1 MSLQTD
7 CWSEEI
13 PADTAEV
20 GQAILAGDDPYR
32 RVGDEVGHFLRLSD
46 FAVLYSELGR
56 GAIAPIILS
65 LVTIFQHLENLP
77 DREAARWA
85 VMRLDWKYALHVP
98 LAWSGFHFTTLHY
111 FRVRLLE
118 QGQERLVFDQ
128 VLNWIRRHGWLK
140 KYGKQRTDSTHIV
153 GHVARLSRLEL
164 VWETLRVVLRA
175 LQQAAPV
182 WYEQHIPAACHEAYS
197 RRQHDWQLSQ
207 DEVAEQMVA
216 AGRDGFW
223 LLDLLDSQADEVLL
237 AMAEVQTVRT
247 VWAQQFQRQEQQVG
261 VRQQVSGKDIIV
273 SPHET
278 EARWAEK
285 RGREWQGYK
294 LHVTETVAEP
304 GNPSFLTDVDVSAA
318 VDGDSEQI
326 APIQERLSQRELR
339 PEEQY
344 TDEGYVSG
352 PNLAHSQQ
360 RGICLIGPAP
370 GDHSRKPSGYR
381 QSDFTLDFER
391 RVAVCPKGRE
401 SVAWFDFRQADDGY
415 VGAKIEF
422 GRQCLTCP
430 AYQHCTSGKN
440 GRTLEVSP
448 YYHLLTARRAEQTT
462 AAFRHQMKQRVAIE
476 GTLSA
481 AVRKHG
487 ARRAR
492 FRGRLKVRL
501 QYLFTGAAINLK
513 RLCQA
518 LSAPPR
524 VEQKFAV
531 GC

>member
-7 CWSEEI
+7 CWREEI
-13 PADTAEV
+13 PVDTAEV
-20 GQAILAGDDPYR
+20 GQAILAADDPYR
-32 RVGDEVGHFLRLSD
+32 RVGEEVGDFLHLSD
-46 FAVLYSELGR
+46 FAALYSALGR
-56 GAIAPIILS
+56 RAIAPIILS
-65 LVTIFQHLENLP
+65 LVTIFQYLENLP

-98 LAWSGFHFTTLHY
+98 LTWLGFHFTTLHY
-111 FRVRLLE
+111 FRARLLE
-118 QGQERLVFDQ
+118 QGQERLIFDK
-128 VLNWIRRHGWLK
+128 VLNWIRRHGFLK
-140 KYGKQRTDSTHIV
+140 KYGKQRTDSTHVV

-164 VWETLRVVLRA
+164 VWESLRVVLRA
-175 LQQAAPV
+175 IEQAAPL
-182 WYEQHIPAACHEAYS
+182 WYEQYLPAAFHQAYG

-207 DEVAEQMVA
+207 DEVAEQTVA
-216 AGRDGFW
+216 SGRDGFW
-223 LLDLLDSQADEVLL
+223 LLDLLDSKADESLL
-237 AMAEVQTVRT
+237 ALAEVGTLRT
-247 VWAQQFQRQEQQVG
+247 VWAQQFERQEQQVA
-261 VRQQVSGKDIIV
+261 VRQKVTGKDIMV

-326 APIQERLSQRELR
+326 EPIQGRLSQRALQ

-352 PNLAHSQQ
+352 SNLAHSQE
-360 RGICLIGPAP
+360 RGIDLVGPAP
-370 GDHSRKPSGYR
+370 GDHSRKPLGYR

-391 RVAVCPKGRE
+391 RVAICPQGRE

-430 AYQHCTSGKN
+430 AYQLCTSGRN

-448 YYHLLTARRAEQTT
+448 YYQLLTERRAEQTT
-462 AAFRHQMKQRVAIE
+462 AAFRHKMKQRAAIE

-492 FRGRLKVRL
+492 YRGQLKVRL

-513 RLCQA
+513 RLSQA

>member
-13 PADTAEV
+13 PAETAEV
-20 GQAILAGDDPYR
+20 GQAILSAEDPYR
-32 RVGDEVGHFLRLSD
+32 RVGDEVGEFLQLSD
-46 FAVLYSELGR
+46 FTKLYSRLGR

-65 LVTIFQHLENLP
+65 LVTIFQYLENLP

-98 LAWSGFHFTTLHY
+98 LTWLGFHFTTLHY
-111 FRVRLLE
+111 FRARLLE
-118 QGQERLVFDQ
+118 QGEERLIFDK
-128 VLNWIRRHGWLK
+128 VLHWIRGHGFLK

-175 LQQAAPV
+175 SQQAAPL
-182 WYEQHIPAACHEAYS
+182 WYEQHIPAACHEAYN
-197 RRQHDWQLSQ
+197 RRQHDWQLSEA
-207 DEVAEQMVA
+207 EVAEQLVA

-237 AMAEVQTVRT
+237 ALAEVETLRT
-247 VWAQQFQRQEQQVG
+247 VWAQQFEREEQQVT
-261 VRQQVSGKDIIV
+261 VRQKVSGKEIIV

-294 LHVTETVAEP
+294 VHVTETVAEP
-304 GNPSFLTDVDVSAA
+304 DNPSFLTDVDVSAA

-326 APIQERLSQRELR
+326 EPIQERLSQRELR

-352 PNLAHSQQ
+352 ANLAHSQE
-360 RGICLIGPAP
+360 RGIDLIGPAP
-370 GDHSRKPSGYR
+370 GDHSRKPPGYR

-391 RVAVCPKGRE
+391 RVAICPQGRE
-401 SVAWFDFRQADDGY
+401 SVAWVDFRQADDGY

-422 GRQCLTCP
+422 GRHCLTCP
-430 AYQHCTSGKN
+430 AYQLCTTAKN

-448 YYHLLTARRAEQTT
+448 YYLLLTARRAEQTT
-462 AAFRHQMKQRVAIE
+462 VAFRDKMKQRAAIE

-492 FRGRLKVRL
+492 YRGQLKVRL
-501 QYLFTGAAINLK
+501 QHLFIGAAINLK
-513 RLCQA
+513 RLSRA
-518 LSAPPR
+518 LNAPPR
-524 VEQKFAV
+524 VEHKFAV